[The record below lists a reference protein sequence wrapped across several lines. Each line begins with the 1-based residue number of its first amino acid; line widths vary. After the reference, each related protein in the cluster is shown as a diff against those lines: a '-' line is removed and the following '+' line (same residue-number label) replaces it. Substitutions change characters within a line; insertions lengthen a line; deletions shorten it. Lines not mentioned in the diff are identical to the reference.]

1 MITGMLNLSIAL
13 PPSTAQ
19 HWRMPELTIEDL
31 EVQQSRAALCGHAT
45 LPSED
50 LSGLLDLAMRAN
62 GGDLSKLDRLL
73 HQCGGNEVT
82 VSGSELRMILD
93 LALRAKRSGATQRP
107 ALRLVRIPPRK
118 K

>member
-1 MITGMLNLSIAL
+1 MTEPTIA
-13 PPSTAQ
+13 
-19 HWRMPELTIEDL
+19 DL

-45 LPSED
+45 LPSAD
-50 LSGLLDLAMRAN
+50 LSGLLDLAMRAK

-73 HQCGGNEVT
+73 HQCSGDEVT
-82 VSGSELRMILD
+82 ISGSELRMILD

-107 ALRLVRIPPRK
+107 ALRVVRVPYRK